1 MGIRQ
6 FSEQDSIAEVS
17 LCPDPSLDLNSDPRV
32 AKDPRSGGKKTLTQT
47 GYHCCHKERIIP
59 QKREE
64 THCDTFSDI
73 GYRYNNYRINLFF
86 WYTVKIYWCQTHMLV
101 APNFGIKIQIYV

>member
-17 LCPDPSLDLNSDPRV
+17 LCPDPSIGLNSDPRV
-32 AKDPRSGGKKTLTQT
+32 AKDAISGEKKTLPKT

-59 QKREE
+59 QKPEE
-64 THCDTFSDI
+64 THCDTFSET
-73 GYRYNNYRINLFF
+73 GYR
-86 WYTVKIYWCQTHMLV
+86 
-101 APNFGIKIQIYV
+101 

>member
-47 GYHCCHKERIIP
+47 GYNCCHKERIIL

-86 WYTVKIYWCQTHMLV
+86 WYISLK
-101 APNFGIKIQIYV
+101 FGAKLIC

>member
-86 WYTVKIYWCQTHMLV
+86 
-101 APNFGIKIQIYV
+101 